1 MQEKRYKNCKI
12 VKLIPG
18 LEISCLFENNFVL
31 ILFNMKVDGNWK
43 ISANVI
49 QFFSF
54 AGPLP
59 VIFRIFR
66 PSSSFFKPLKNGHD
80 RSQLKPCPVLFN
92 W

>member
-54 AGPLP
+54 AGLLP
-59 VIFRIFR
+59 VILWIF
-66 PSSSFFKPLKNGHD
+66 SFFKPLKNGHD
-80 RSQLKPCPVLFN
+80 RSQLKPCPVLFS